1 MDFKIFKDVRVAVA
15 MISRSKKR
23 ANSSGQTA
31 MMPESKEVVA
41 KLANTV
47 IDVRI
52 MKGLIVKPI
61 HSMGFRMRGGSSTV
75 RLG

>member
-1 MDFKIFKDVRVAVA
+1 
-15 MISRSKKR
+15 
-23 ANSSGQTA
+23 

-47 IDVRI
+47 ISVGI

-61 HSMGFRMRGGSSTV
+61 HSMGFRIRAGPSTM